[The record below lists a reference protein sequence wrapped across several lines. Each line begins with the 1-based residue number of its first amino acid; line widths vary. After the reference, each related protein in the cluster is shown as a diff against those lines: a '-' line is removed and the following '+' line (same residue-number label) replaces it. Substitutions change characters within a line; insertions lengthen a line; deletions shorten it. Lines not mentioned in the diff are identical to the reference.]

1 MTEKIRAELRAIDA
15 AATDA
20 EGWFRTI
27 FEHSNDAIL
36 VVHPDA
42 DAILDANPRACR
54 ILGYS
59 RDELLRLR
67 ISDVHPAEMAEFRAF
82 ARAVVET
89 GSGWT
94 NELACLTRSGAVL
107 PAEISASVIQRDGQ
121 PCVVAMVR
129 DISDRKRAEAEL
141 EKYRE
146 SLERLVAE
154 RTAELRRSEQR
165 QRALLGVSN
174 AVTANLD
181 RQALFDAIA
190 RAVREVIAFDR
201 ASLTLYDPGR
211 DVLTVYA
218 LAGASGTWAFPVG
231 AELPRVGTHLQTVL
245 DERRPVVCRDLQ
257 AERRRPSEELLLRDG
272 LRSYVAA
279 PLVAKDKVLGTLN
292 VGSEA
297 PDRYSDDDATFVGE
311 IAGQI
316 ATAVDNMLA
325 YEEIARLKTQL
336 EQENVYLQEEIKT
349 DFEDIVGQSHAMR
362 RVLRAVET
370 VAPTDACVLILGETG
385 TGKELVAR
393 AVHDRSGRR
402 RKALVKVNCAA
413 IPVGLFES
421 ELFGHEKGAFTG
433 ALARRIG
440 RFELADGG
448 TIFLDEIGELPLDLQ
463 AKLLRVLQEGEFER
477 VGGPTIRT
485 DVRVI
490 AATNRDLE
498 KAMAAGRFRVDL
510 FYRLNVF
517 PIRIPPLRERPEDVP
532 LLVRYF
538 VAKYGQKLGK
548 VIDTISQPVM
558 QRLAAYRWPGNARE
572 LENVIER
579 AVIMSSGPR
588 LDLGDGLSAPAAVP
602 QEARVPTLG
611 ELERAHIVTVLE
623 STGWRVSGPRGAARL
638 LGLKPTTL
646 EARMKKLGV
655 KRRA

>member
-1 MTEKIRAELRAIDA
+1 MTGEEQVQLRASDA
-15 AATDA
+15 AAPDA
-20 EGWFRTI
+20 EAWFRTI

-54 ILGYS
+54 MLGYS
-59 RDELLRLR
+59 REELLGLR
-67 ISDVHPAEMAEFRAF
+67 ISNVHPAEMAEFRAF

-94 NELACLTRSGAVL
+94 NELACLTRSGTVL
-107 PAEISASVIQRDGQ
+107 PAEISASVIQRDGR

-129 DISDRKRAEAEL
+129 DISDRKRAEAAL

-174 AVTANLD
+174 AVVANLD
-181 RQALFDAIA
+181 RQALFEAVA
-190 RAVREVIAFDR
+190 RAVKEVIAFDR

-218 LAGASGTWAFPVG
+218 LAGASVTRAFPVG
-231 AELPRVGTHLQTVL
+231 TELPRVGARLQTML
-245 DERRPVVCRDLQ
+245 DERRPIVCRDLREEQ
-257 AERRRPSEELLLRDG
+257 PSPFEELLLREG
-272 LRSYVAA
+272 LRSCVAA
-279 PLVAKDKVLGTLN
+279 PLVAKGKVLGLLN
-292 VGSEA
+292 AGSEA
-297 PDRYSDDDATFVGE
+297 PDRYSADDATFLGE

-325 YEEIARLKTQL
+325 YEEIARLKAQL
-336 EQENVYLQEEIKT
+336 ERENVYLQEEIKT
-349 DFEDIVGQSHAMR
+349 NFEHIVGQGQAMR
-362 RVLRAVET
+362 RVLKAVET

-393 AVHDRSGRR
+393 AVHDLSARR

-498 KAMAAGRFRVDL
+498 KAMAEGRFRVDL

-517 PIRIPPLRERPEDVP
+517 PIQIPPLRERPEDIP
-532 LLVRYF
+532 LLVRHF
-538 VAKYGQKLGK
+538 VAKYGRKLGK
-548 VIDTISQPVM
+548 AIDTISEPAM
-558 QRLAAYRWPGNARE
+558 QRLGTYRWPGNARE

-588 LDLGDGLSAPAAVP
+588 LDLGDGLAAPAAVP
-602 QEARVPTLG
+602 REARVPTLE
-611 ELERAHIVTVLE
+611 ELERDHIVAVLE
-623 STGWRVSGPRGAARL
+623 STGWRVSGPRGTARI

-646 EARMKKLGV
+646 EARMKKLGI
-655 KRRA
+655 KRKT